1 MEPENGTGSPLSDH
15 FLLSACSEINSH
27 FNLKE
32 ISQNRILHDARE
44 PLDGDDCLV
53 VFINRISMLH
63 QNIYRFLDGIHVFN
77 IRNFAIFIFY
87 RTQLRNLRRMCLVVL
102 LVIFQTVGCCL
113 QALRTETVITLFL
126 CLLLTHFDFCQFTV
140 FLGCLDLCLRRTIK
154 QRNAYANLETE
165 EIALGKS

>member
-27 FNLKE
+27 FNQKE
-32 ISQNRILHDARE
+32 KSQNRILHDARE

-63 QNIYRFLDGIHVFN
+63 QNIYGFLDGIHVFN

-113 QALRTETVITLFL
+113 QALRTETVF
-126 CLLLTHFDFCQFTV
+126 F
-140 FLGCLDLCLRRTIK
+140 K
-154 QRNAYANLETE
+154 QKTAYV
-165 EIALGKS
+165 IHR